1 MELQISLI
9 IKTFLYGTAGQS
21 CILRLFFMKRQV
33 CLFIQIFLH
42 GQTGQYFYLDFSL
55 WKDRLV
61 LLIILFFMERQVI
74 VLIRSFSLDELF
86 CYSVFSFPKMTGS
99 SFVYSLLSIVYCCQL
114 DSCNFINIFWTT
126 DIFTGFFTARKIL
139 INYFWT
145 TGISTSVYRL

>member
-9 IKTFLYGTAGQS
+9 IKTFLYGTTGQS

-114 DSCNFINIFWTT
+114 DICNFINIFWTT

-145 TGISTSVYRL
+145 IGISTSVYRL

>member
-9 IKTFLYGTAGQS
+9 IKTFLYGTTGQS

-42 GQTGQYFYLDFSL
+42 GQTGQYCYLDFSL

-61 LLIILFFMERQVI
+61 LLTILFFMERQVI

-86 CYSVFSFPKMTGS
+86 FYSVFSFHKMTGYAL
-99 SFVYSLLSIVYCCQL
+99 VYSLLIIVHCCQL
-114 DSCNFINIFWTT
+114 VSCNFINIF
-126 DIFTGFFTARKIL
+126 
-139 INYFWT
+139 
-145 TGISTSVYRL
+145 